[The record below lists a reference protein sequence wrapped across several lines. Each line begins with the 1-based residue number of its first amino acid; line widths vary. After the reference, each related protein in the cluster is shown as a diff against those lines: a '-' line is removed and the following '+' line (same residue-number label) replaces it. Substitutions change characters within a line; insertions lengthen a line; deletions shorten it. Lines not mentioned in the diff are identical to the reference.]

1 MMLGC
6 IALHG
11 IKSKALL
18 STEDVDKSVVETAL
32 AHRRQLGAT
41 EPSSELQHG
50 LAVSASFLS
59 SSHLD
64 PAGTNP
70 TSRSRPALGIYDHAS
85 VNAALA
91 ATSSS
96 SVLRLFRSPKPP
108 AMMLS
113 VSHRVSMERG
123 TMCVCGYRC
132 DSINLCRSERE
143 GVAASPA
150 TPARR
155 PCLLALARSLP
166 FARHSS
172 LAATNGLAAPLGFA
186 RPSHTAAC
194 LCRRKLLLKLP
205 DRLDNP
211 GRDNSLAIDPFLL
224 HSVSPLELL
233 LAWNDPGPH
242 CRSLALLLGEPSR
255 RRHRRNSHDILE
267 LAG

>member
-1 MMLGC
+1 MLGF

-11 IKSKALL
+11 VKSKALL
-18 STEDVDKSVVETAL
+18 STAGVGKSVVETAF
-32 AHRRQLGAT
+32 AHRRQLGARDH
-41 EPSSELQHG
+41 PR
-50 LAVSASFLS
+50 
-59 SSHLD
+59 
-64 PAGTNP
+64 
-70 TSRSRPALGIYDHAS
+70 SRSMDSQHPRPFSLLLTSIQLVPIPRRAGPSLGTYHHAS
-85 VNAALA
+85 VEAALA

-96 SVLRLFRSPKPP
+96 SVLRLLRSPKPP
-108 AMMLS
+108 AMMPS
-113 VSHRVSMERG
+113 VSHWVSMERG

-132 DSINLCRSERE
+132 DSINLCRPERE

-166 FARHSS
+166 FALHSS
-172 LAATNGLAAPLGFA
+172 LAAPNGLAAPLGLA